1 MYLFVGHDLWCP
13 FHVSQFE
20 KGGVMELGKL
30 IPQIFFDILAR
41 WIPGLTV
48 TVAWIILLGHSAW
61 SNALNLVLA
70 GHLGNNNAL
79 PAVSLSLTVV
89 PFIVGYLIAPLAKGV
104 QRGNEHAWW
113 FLPDRQWVS
122 GDEAVGNGYDQLR
135 LKHPDAGAL
144 CAKIRAEF
152 TMYNALAP
160 AAALIA
166 IMAQPILLLNRVR
179 AHGRHSSPR
188 LGARSGG
195 CRRMTSPAPSSVEAP
210 SGYAG
215 GY

>member
-79 PAVSLSLTVV
+79 PA
-89 PFIVGYLIAPLAKGV
+89 
-104 QRGNEHAWW
+104 
-113 FLPDRQWVS
+113 
-122 GDEAVGNGYDQLR
+122 
-135 LKHPDAGAL
+135 
-144 CAKIRAEF
+144 
-152 TMYNALAP
+152 

-166 IMAQPILLLNRVR
+166 IMAIFAGRYYIFIASFLAIPLLAQRGAKTEGTFQKTTRKFCKAAGINLGP
-179 AHGRHSSPR
+179 ADSAAQQSPSPR
-188 LGARSGG
+188 
-195 CRRMTSPAPSSVEAP
+195 
-210 SGYAG
+210 
-215 GY
+215 